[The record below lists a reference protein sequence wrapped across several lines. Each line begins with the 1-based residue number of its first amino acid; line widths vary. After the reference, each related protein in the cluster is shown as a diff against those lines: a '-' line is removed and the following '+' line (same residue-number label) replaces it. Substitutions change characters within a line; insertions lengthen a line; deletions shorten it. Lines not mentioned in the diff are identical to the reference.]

1 MGKLQAALARAK
13 GSQTGRQVQP
23 RKKAAAPAA
32 DTANRSD
39 YQGTGK
45 PFDLKKLRPVTI
57 DWKTFDANRLLRMD
71 SDSEHAALGAYR
83 MLRTRLMQSMRSN
96 GWRILGISSIGQ
108 NEGKTYTAI
117 NLAISIV
124 AEVGQE
130 AVLVDLDLRRP
141 SVYSYLGIDKGDF
154 EELGNYL
161 EGSTQDLSNFMTSPG
176 IDRLGILLGATPM
189 AHSSDLLASPRG
201 KQLFAELLVRL
212 PENAVVIVDLPP
224 LLIADDALA
233 VAPMLDALLLVVAE
247 GQAERSDLADAQQM
261 LQEFNLIGTVLNKS
275 VEKDSKHSHYY

>member
-1 MGKLQAALARAK
+1 MGKLQTAIARAK
-13 GSQTGRQVQP
+13 SSRPGRPVQP
-23 RKKAAAPAA
+23 TDQVAAPVA
-32 DTANRSD
+32 DAANRPV

-45 PFDLKKLRPVTI
+45 PFDFKHLPRATV
-57 DWKTFDANRLLRMD
+57 DWDTFDSNRLLRME
-71 SDSEHAALGAYR
+71 SGYKHAALGAYR

-141 SVYSYLGIDKGDF
+141 SIYSYLGIDTNEF
-154 EELGNYL
+154 EELNKYM
-161 EGSTQDLSNFMTSPG
+161 EGGTQDLAEFLVTPE
-176 IDRLGILLGATPM
+176 IDRLGALLGATPM

-212 PENAVVIVDLPP
+212 PPDAVIIVDLPP
-224 LLIADDALA
+224 LLVADDALA

>member
-13 GSQTGRQVQP
+13 GSQTGRQVKP
-23 RKKAAAPAA
+23 IKKAAVPAA
-32 DTANRSD
+32 DAANRSD

-45 PFDLKKLRPVTI
+45 PFDLKKLQPVSV
-57 DWKTFDANRLLRMD
+57 DWKTFDANRLLRLD
-71 SDSEHAALGAYR
+71 SDSKHAALGAYR

-117 NLAISIV
+117 NLAISIA
-124 AEVGQE
+124 AEIGQE

-141 SVYSYLGIDKGDF
+141 SIYSNLGIKKSDF
-154 EELGNYL
+154 KELGNYL
-161 EGSTQDLSNFMTSPG
+161 EGDTQDLSNYLTSPG
-176 IDRLGILLGATPM
+176 IDRLGTLLGATPM
-189 AHSSDLLASPRG
+189 AHSSELLASPRG
-201 KQLFAELLVRL
+201 KQLFAELLARL

-261 LQEFNLIGTVLNKS
+261 L
-275 VEKDSKHSHYY
+275 

>member
-13 GSQTGRQVQP
+13 GSHIDRPVQP
-23 RKKAAAPAA
+23 KEKEAIPAINA
-32 DTANRSD
+32 ANRSD

-45 PFDLKKLRPVTI
+45 PFDLKKLRQVTV
-57 DWKTFDANRLLRMD
+57 DQKTFDANRLIRLD
-71 SDSEHAALGAYR
+71 SDSKHPALGAYR

-108 NEGKTYTAI
+108 NEGKTFTAI
-117 NLAISIV
+117 NLAISIA

-141 SVYSYLGIDKGDF
+141 SVYSNLGIDKNDF
-154 EELGNYL
+154 IELGDYL
-161 EGSTQDLSNFMTSPG
+161 EGGTKDLSNFLTSPG
-176 IDRLGILLGATPM
+176 IDRLGTLLGATPM
-189 AHSSDLLASPRG
+189 AHSSELLASPRG

-212 PENAVVIVDLPP
+212 PSNAVVIVDLPP
-224 LLIADDALA
+224 LLVADDALA

-247 GQAERSDLADAQQM
+247 GQAERSDLADAQQI